1 MSSLKKISDRI
12 ASVQA
17 TRQITSS
24 MKMVAVSRLKKKHE
38 AFLKTVPFADEINRV
53 VRRLVRSV
61 KMRQTENNDIKLP
74 LFFEGN
80 GKDQHYMVVVITS
93 DEGLSGQ
100 ASLQVVQKAK
110 ELIDYLTKKNKDIQ
124 IFCYGTQ
131 GADILKRF
139 YPQKEVLVFK
149 QKNAEKYDDYKHAEK
164 FAHRV
169 IRAFQ
174 QERFDVCL
182 TVYNQFKSVVFQKP
196 IIEQMMPTQIFL
208 RENPWEFLLTQKER
222 DYHKKDVLGEKK
234 VALKKS
240 SFLSA
245 IGGVEMLPSLDKV
258 IFKTDLNSGKRSP
271 YLYDY
276 EPMDLELLNQ
286 IFFPYLTA
294 YIYRVLLESQ
304 VSDNASRLMAMDNAT
319 RNAGDMLE
327 RLQKDYRRSRQTR
340 ITTDIAEVSGGQF
353 QEAFI

>member
-1 MSSLKKISDRI
+1 
-12 ASVQA
+12 
-17 TRQITSS
+17 
-24 MKMVAVSRLKKKHE
+24 MKR
-38 AFLKTVPFADEINRV
+38 N
-53 VRRLVRSV
+53 
-61 KMRQTENNDIKLP
+61 
-74 LFFEGN
+74 
-80 GKDQHYMVVVITS
+80 
-93 DEGLSGQ
+93 
-100 ASLQVVQKAK
+100 
-110 ELIDYLTKKNKDIQ
+110 KNIQ

-139 YPQKEVLVFK
+139 YPQTDILIFK
-149 QKNAEKYDDYKHAEK
+149 QKNAEKYDEYKNAEK
-164 FAHRV
+164 FAYRV

-174 QERFDVCL
+174 QDRFDVCL

-208 RENPWEFLLTQKER
+208 RENLWDFLLSQKEQG
-222 DYHKKDVLGEKK
+222 YHKKDILGEKK
-234 VALKKS
+234 VTLKKS
-240 SFLSA
+240 SFLTA

-271 YLYDY
+271 YFYDY

-340 ITTDIAEVSGGQF
+340 ITTDIAEISGGQL